1 MAADERPGNGTGG
14 HGGPEPAIEGTVPHD
29 PAPVVGAGG
38 AQPDEGTVKLSNLPW
53 AITDSPDSRALPPWF
68 RRAVVL
74 VLSLGILAQMAVWAF
89 GQLSSFWFTIFFAF
103 FLGIAIEPLVNRLAR
118 KGLRRGVG
126 TFLVMGGLIAAT
138 VAFFLVF
145 GQLFADQLA
154 ALIQS
159 IPDTLAAV
167 IEWVNTTFGTKFD
180 PESILTTLG
189 IETADIAKVATEIG
203 VSLLSVLGTA
213 VGWVFSFFTV
223 LLFTFYFAADGPNF
237 RRSIASWLPPARQ
250 RTFLTVW
257 DISTEKAGGY
267 VISRGIMAIISS
279 IFHGVVFYIID
290 LPYWL
295 PLAMWVGL
303 VSQFIPTIGT
313 YLAGAL
319 PIVVALVSSGVPLAL
334 IVLAAVTLYQQVEN
348 YFVSP
353 RVTRNTLEI
362 HPAVAFG
369 SVIVGGSLFGA
380 TGALLAIPVVAT
392 IQAVITTYGRRYT
405 LIDDFGPSAE
415 ASDLDRMDAAIRAAD
430 TGFGQPAA
438 DSGPAG
444 APST

>member
-1 MAADERPGNGTGG
+1 MAMADEGRDPPAPSGSAGTGHAARVPTDPSAADPQ
-14 HGGPEPAIEGTVPHD
+14 ASAD
-29 PAPVVGAGG
+29 AAGV
-38 AQPDEGTVKLSNLPW
+38 TLSNLPW
-53 AITDSPDSRALPPWF
+53 AITDSPDSRSLPPWF

-74 VLSLGILAQMAVWAF
+74 VLTLGILARMAVWAF
-89 GQLSSFWFTIFFAF
+89 GQLTSFWFTIFFAF

-118 KGLRRGVG
+118 RGLRRGLG
-126 TFLVMGGLIAAT
+126 TILVMGGLIAAA
-138 VAFFLVF
+138 VAFFVVF

-154 ALIQS
+154 ALIRS

-167 IEWVNTTFGTKFD
+167 IDWVNTTFGTQFD
-180 PESILTTLG
+180 ADSILATLG
-189 IETADIAKVATEIG
+189 IETADLAKAAADIG

-223 LLFTFYFAADGPNF
+223 MLFTFYFAADGPHF
-237 RRSIASWLPPARQ
+237 RRAIASWLPHARQ
-250 RTFLTVW
+250 RAFLTVW
-257 DISTEKAGGY
+257 DISTEKAGSY
-267 VISRGIMAIISS
+267 VISRGILAFISTV
-279 IFHGVVFYIID
+279 FHGAVFYIID

-319 PIVVALVSSGVPLAL
+319 PIVVALVYSGVPLAL
-334 IVLAAVTLYQQVEN
+334 VVLAAVTLYQQVEN

-353 RVTRNTLEI
+353 RVTRNTLQI

-369 SVIVGGSLFGA
+369 SVIVGASLFGA

-392 IQAVITTYGRRYT
+392 IQSIITTYGRRYT
-405 LIDDFGPSAE
+405 LIDEFGPSTG
-415 ASDLDRMDAAIRAAD
+415 ASDADRMDAAIRAAD
-430 TGFGQPAA
+430 TGFGDPAA
-438 DSGPAG
+438 GTGPAG
-444 APST
+444 ASSE

>member
-1 MAADERPGNGTGG
+1 MATDDDARDPQGSGGDAGTGAADRTASDP
-14 HGGPEPAIEGTVPHD
+14 GTVPARASGD
-29 PAPVVGAGG
+29 DA
-38 AQPDEGTVKLSNLPW
+38 DVKLSNFPW
-53 AITDSPDSRALPPWF
+53 AITDGPESRALPPWF

-74 VLSLGILAQMAVWAF
+74 VLSLAILSQIAVWAF
-89 GQLSSFWFTIFFAF
+89 GQLTSFWYTIFFAF

-126 TFLVMGGLIAAT
+126 TFLVMGGLIVAA

-145 GQLFADQLA
+145 GQLFAEQLA
-154 ALIQS
+154 ALIRS
-159 IPDTLAAV
+159 IPDTLAA
-167 IEWVNTTFGTKFD
+167 IIDWVNTTFGTQFD

-189 IETADIAKVATEIG
+189 IETGDLAKVAADIG
-203 VSLLSVLGTA
+203 VSLLSILGTA

-223 LLFTFYFAADGPNF
+223 MLFTFYFAADGPHF
-237 RRSIASWLPPARQ
+237 RRAIASWLPPTRQ

-257 DISTEKAGGY
+257 DISTEKAGSY
-267 VISRGIMAIISS
+267 VISRGILALISS
-279 IFHGVVFYIID
+279 IFHGVVFYFID

-319 PIVVALVSSGVPLAL
+319 PIVVALVASGPALAL
-334 IVLAAVTLYQQVEN
+334 VVLVAVTLYQQVEN
-348 YFVSP
+348 YLVSP

-369 SVIVGGSLFGA
+369 SVIVGASLFGT

-392 IQAVITTYGRRYT
+392 IQSVITTYGRRYT
-405 LIDDFGPSAE
+405 LIDEFAPSRG
-415 ASDLDRMDAAIRAAD
+415 ASDADRIDAAIRASDA
-430 TGFGQPAA
+430 GFGPPAA
-438 DSGPAG
+438 GSGRAG
-444 APST
+444 TPST